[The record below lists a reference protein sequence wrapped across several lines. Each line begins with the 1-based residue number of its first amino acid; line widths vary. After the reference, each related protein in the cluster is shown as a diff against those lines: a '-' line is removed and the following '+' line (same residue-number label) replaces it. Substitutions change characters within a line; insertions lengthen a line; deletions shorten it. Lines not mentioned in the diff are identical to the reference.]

1 MALPILFI
9 MLLFVFAAGGA
20 VGLTREEDSSYP
32 RRLDAVKQV
41 AHRFPGRLRPGASP
55 YRDLGLL
62 AGIYLQTKWQMDSG
76 RDALSIWFLVNQSLT
91 LAPLVY
97 SQEYEAN
104 PHQPCEQSDYVRTYP
119 TRDPDRAPL
128 TQVATCRAW
137 KEYFRAS
144 DAAAADLASEDP
156 RRRLKGGWLQRTKV
170 TQLLWDAHN
179 TAIRHSIWQYAEE
192 FTKVPVPEEEL
203 SFWRGWIRLVF
214 FSEKVAPSTTDLL
227 LRPFLVATMPERSPL
242 GMEGF
247 RIEDQPALRRAFLVW
262 LTRGHIDRN
271 RFLQIF
277 GQPGARL
284 TGDLEMLKRHMFR
297 ATSPG
302 DAAVDPVVERLMQDV
317 IDHHRSP

>member
-1 MALPILFI
+1 M
-9 MLLFVFAAGGA
+9 
-20 VGLTREEDSSYP
+20 TREEDSSYP

-104 PHQPCEQSDYVRTYP
+104 PHQPCEQSNYVRTYP